1 MLPAI
6 IAGLATAARVV
17 GPTLARSALAEGATA
32 RGVASSVS
40 NAQWKQAAT
49 SGYNAYK
56 GAKAEQQSSQQSS
69 TPAPAHQDLAIGGSL
84 PEGYLK

>member
-1 MLPAI
+1 MPIPAI

-17 GPTLARSALAEGATA
+17 GPTLARSAMAEGATA

-40 NAQWKQAAT
+40 SSQWKQAAS

-56 GAKAEQQSSQQSS
+56 GAKAEKQASQESS
-69 TPAPAHQDLAIGGSL
+69 APTSRERIPMSGNLPSGS
-84 PEGYLK
+84 Y